1 VGLHVVLQRRDGRQC
16 GVSCCV
22 CGGPMVVMAEVWS
35 WDDRKEKMKEVKTS
49 SVVKLL
55 KCP

>member
-1 VGLHVVLQRRDGRQC
+1 MGLHVVLQRRDGRQC